1 MLDILNCSPI
11 AQFAIDQDKKIT
23 LWNRAC
29 ERLTGLPAEQMV
41 GSKNQWKPFYSKRRP
56 VLADLIV
63 DGDKDGLEQ
72 LYLSKDVSRSEIIPD
87 AWEARDLF
95 KNIGGRD
102 RHLYFIAAP
111 LCDAQGRITGAIETV
126 QDITKQVLSAK
137 DLQESEQR
145 YRTLTEQVA
154 DGVALLQDGRLK
166 LVNNAFCSIF
176 GYSPE
181 EDLVTR
187 KAIDFV
193 SPEDRPLYMEMDEAF
208 EEGGFNT
215 DAVELRCLN
224 AQGIDFWVESHNN
237 VITWQG
243 KPAVLVTIRDISD
256 RKAKELVVQ
265 EEAQRLKKENSR
277 LKKKVRN
284 RYGLGQL
291 IGNCRP
297 MQAVYEHIM
306 KASTSN
312 ANVIV
317 YGESGTGKDLVARA
331 IHEMSD
337 RAEKG
342 FIAVN
347 CGAIPENLFESEF
360 FGHKKGAFTGASI
373 DKSGYLESADGGT
386 LFLDEIGEIPLNMQ
400 VKLLRAIEGAG
411 FTPIGSTRV
420 KKSDARIIAAT
431 NRDLKDLVKRGLM
444 REDFFYRIH
453 IIPIQVPPLRERRE
467 DIPLLAYHFMQMH
480 GRNETESFLPDKT
493 LKAMQAYAWPGNVR
507 ELQNVIQRYVT
518 FNTLD
523 FISLEDGNAD
533 HPDSDKEETSQN
545 IKKGFRLRTVLEK
558 LEKRFLTTA
567 MDQESGNRTRAALT
581 LGIERKSLQRKL
593 KKYQLA

>member
-41 GSKNQWKPFYSKRRP
+41 GTRNQWKPFYSKRRP

-72 LYLSKDVSRSEIIPD
+72 LYQTKDVSRSEIIPD

-176 GYSPE
+176 GYSPK

-193 SPEDRPLYMEMDEAF
+193 SPEDRSLYMEMDEAF

>member
-1 MLDILNCSPI
+1 
-11 AQFAIDQDKKIT
+11 
-23 LWNRAC
+23 
-29 ERLTGLPAEQMV
+29 
-41 GSKNQWKPFYSKRRP
+41 
-56 VLADLIV
+56 
-63 DGDKDGLEQ
+63 
-72 LYLSKDVSRSEIIPD
+72 
-87 AWEARDLF
+87 
-95 KNIGGRD
+95 
-102 RHLYFIAAP
+102 
-111 LCDAQGRITGAIETV
+111 
-126 QDITKQVLSAK
+126 
-137 DLQESEQR
+137 
-145 YRTLTEQVA
+145 
-154 DGVALLQDGRLK
+154 
-166 LVNNAFCSIF
+166 
-176 GYSPE
+176 
-181 EDLVTR
+181 
-187 KAIDFV
+187 
-193 SPEDRPLYMEMDEAF
+193 
-208 EEGGFNT
+208 
-215 DAVELRCLN
+215 
-224 AQGIDFWVESHNN
+224 
-237 VITWQG
+237 
-243 KPAVLVTIRDISD
+243 
-256 RKAKELVVQ
+256 
-265 EEAQRLKKENSR
+265 
-277 LKKKVRN
+277 
-284 RYGLGQL
+284 
-291 IGNCRP
+291 

-337 RAEKG
+337 RAENA

-400 VKLLRAIEGAG
+400 VKLLRAIEGGG

-431 NRDLKDLVKRGLM
+431 NRDLKDLVRRGLM

-453 IIPIQVPPLRERRE
+453 IIPIQVPSLRERRE
-467 DIPLLAYHFMQMH
+467 DIPLLAYHFMQML
-480 GRNETESFLPDKT
+480 GKNEAESFLPDKVM
-493 LKAMQAYAWPGNVR
+493 KAMQAYTWPGNVR

-523 FISLEDGNAD
+523 FIDLEDGD
-533 HPDSDKEETSQN
+533 TDQPDSDKEEPSQN

-558 LEKRFLTTA
+558 LEKRFLVSA
-567 MDQESGNRTRAALT
+567 LDQERGNRTRAALT